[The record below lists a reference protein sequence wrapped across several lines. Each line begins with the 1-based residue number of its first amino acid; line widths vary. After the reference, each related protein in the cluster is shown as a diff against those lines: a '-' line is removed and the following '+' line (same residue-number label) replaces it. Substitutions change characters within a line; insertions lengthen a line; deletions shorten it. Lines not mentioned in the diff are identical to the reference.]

1 MSTSPLRGHLA
12 ECPHGVRLAR
22 KECLICLKR
31 YLSTFP
37 RWSVEG
43 RLLKVIQQLQRQG
56 KAAHASKLALI
67 RELRDKEGKSW
78 DEIAYL
84 MGRTAHCLQEDYHDA
99 LST

>member
-12 ECPHGVRLAR
+12 ECPHGVRLTR
-22 KECLICLKR
+22 KECLVCLKG

-37 RWSVEG
+37 GWSIER
-43 RLLKVIQQLQRQG
+43 RLLKVIQQLQRQS

-84 MGRTAHCLQEDYHDA
+84 MGRKSNSLQEVYHDA